1 MDVDNL
7 LTTFEKY
14 LRAQN
19 LSKNT
24 VTTYMNDVSY
34 YLSERNGV
42 ENSLDGKS
50 FVKIMSEDNLLKYFE
65 NILCSNKY
73 DNDIKLKSKLK
84 RTVSK
89 KISSFSKFLEYLKRE
104 KIIDTNYIK
113 TLDRSELIGKYERSL
128 EHKNYIDQKELH
140 DFMDKLCKIANNS
153 DKDSIVLRDAS
164 ILLVLIFTGLRASEL
179 GNIRTPDLD
188 LKNNKIHNVSRK
200 RGKESIVPI
209 DTRFL
214 KPILKEYLEFRNS
227 VGPED
232 IDNLFY
238 NKMNRPISRQLVYKI
253 VEKYSLKFLGY
264 KIHPHTL
271 RHTFATCLLLNG
283 ATTAEVRKML
293 DHENITS
300 TEVYE
305 HVNEIKSK
313 YNLINNFYRGN
324 DE

>member
-14 LRAQN
+14 LKAQN

-24 VTTYMNDVSY
+24 VMTYMDDVSY
-34 YLSERNGV
+34 YLSEKNRV
-42 ENSLDGKS
+42 ENSLDGKN
-50 FVKIMSEDNLLKYFE
+50 FVEIMNEDNLLKYFE
-65 NILCSNKY
+65 NILCSTKY
-73 DNDIKLKSKLK
+73 DNDTKLKSKLK

-113 TLDRSELIGKYERSL
+113 TLDRSELIGKYEKSL
-128 EHKNYIDQKELH
+128 EHKNYIDQKELY
-140 DFMDKLCKIANNS
+140 DFTHKLCEIANS
-153 DKDSIVLRDAS
+153 PDKDFIVLRDTS

-179 GNIRTPDLD
+179 GDIRTSDVD
-188 LKNNKIHNVSRK
+188 LKNNRIDDVSRK
-200 RGKESIVPI
+200 RGKESMVPI
-209 DTRFL
+209 NKRFL
-214 KPILKEYLEFRNS
+214 KPILKRYLRFRDI
-227 VGPED
+227 VGPRD

-324 DE
+324 NE

>member
-7 LTTFEKY
+7 LTTFQKY

-34 YLSERNGV
+34 YLSERSGV

-50 FVKIMSEDNLLKYFE
+50 LVEIMSEDNLLKYFE

-104 KIIDTNYIK
+104 KIIHTNYIK

-128 EHKNYIDQKELH
+128 EHKNYIDQKELY
-140 DFMDKLCKIANNS
+140 DFTDKLCKIANSS
-153 DKDSIVLRDAS
+153 DKDFIVLRDTS

-209 DTRFL
+209 DRRFL

>member
-24 VTTYMNDVSY
+24 VETYMNDVRY

-50 FVKIMSEDNLLKYFE
+50 FVEIMSEDNLLKYFE

-128 EHKNYIDQKELH
+128 EHKNYIDQKELY
-140 DFMDKLCKIANNS
+140 DFADKLCKIANNS
-153 DKDSIVLRDAS
+153 DKDFIVLRDVS

-179 GNIRTPDLD
+179 GNIWTPDLD

-209 DTRFL
+209 DRRFL
-214 KPILKEYLEFRNS
+214 KPILKEYLECRNS
-227 VGPED
+227 LGPQD